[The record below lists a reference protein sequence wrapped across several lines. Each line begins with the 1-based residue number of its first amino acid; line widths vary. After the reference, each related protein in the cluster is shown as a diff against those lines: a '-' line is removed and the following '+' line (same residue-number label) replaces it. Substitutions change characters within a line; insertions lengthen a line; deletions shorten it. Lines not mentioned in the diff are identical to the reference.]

1 MQAGAKRAGV
11 PFQLRTIGVMREVP
25 VHPQGMGPD
34 FPAPLKNEAK
44 GEKYDCS

>member
-11 PFQLRTIGVMREVP
+11 PFQLWTFGVMREVP

-34 FPAPLKNEAK
+34 FSAPLENKAE
-44 GEKYDCS
+44 GERYDSP